1 MNWYCLPGNISQED
15 DLKSRDYQVVVVVVA
30 VIPLNFAGVRR
41 WINFPPPQLY
51 VYFVAVSRLRIISNL
66 EGRFE
71 EAIIAYLFLVNLV
84 PILLIPMMWY
94 ESKKVAQLLNSWSDF
109 EVGEIFELISIV
121 IERRN

>member
-1 MNWYCLPGNISQED
+1 MNLYCLPGNISQDD

-109 EVGEIFELISIV
+109 EVGEIFDLISIV
-121 IERRN
+121 IEGRN